1 MSTPFSDI
9 YDIFLGKITDY
20 DFLAVD
26 DLTLEDTLQRYLLS
40 ASVKFLR
47 CSTDLSRDTTL
58 KLFTNNLTYLEQE
71 ILASLMVV
79 EWLSPKLNTSQ
90 LLKQTMTD
98 KDFKIYSQAN
108 HLDELIKLRQYMQD
122 EVDGLINVYT
132 YQDIGDLK

>member
-26 DLTLEDTLQRYLLS
+26 DLTLEETLQRYLLS
-40 ASVKFLR
+40 ASVKFVR
-47 CSTDLSRDTTL
+47 CSTPLLRDTTV